1 MYQTLKNI
9 ISNIIPRKFLF
20 EQEENFRRLYA
31 VFYIGNQFQCNI
43 CKINLKK
50 FIALSNGDSMC
61 PKCGSLQRN
70 RRLWQL
76 LETEFLTPNSTLLDF
91 SPSRC
96 LYRKLKK
103 TPNINYQST
112 DLSGDFIADFQFDIT
127 NLKIAD
133 NCYDLIICY
142 HILEHIPDDI
152 AAMKELYRV
161 MKPGAKALVQT
172 PFKEGEI
179 YENYNIIS
187 EEERLL
193 HFGQKDHLRIYSDI
207 GLKKRLESC
216 GFQVEIREAFDD
228 ENKLNLNAK
237 EKILILTKPL
247 NS

>member
-9 ISNIIPRKFLF
+9 ISTIIPRKFLF
-20 EQEENFRRLYA
+20 EQEENLRKLYA
-31 VFYIGNQFQCNI
+31 VFYIGNQYQCNI
-43 CKINLKK
+43 CKTNLKK

-61 PKCGSLQRN
+61 PNCGSLQRN

-76 LETEFLTPNSTLLDF
+76 LETDFLTPNSTILDF

-103 TPNINYQST
+103 IPNINYQST

-127 NLKIAD
+127 NLKITD
-133 NCYDLIICY
+133 KSYDLIICY

-152 AAMKELYRV
+152 AAIKELYRV

-179 YENYNIIS
+179 YENYALIS

-193 HFGQKDHLRIYSDI
+193 HFGQKDHVRIYSVT

-216 GFQVEIREAFDD
+216 GFQVEIRKAFED
-228 ENKLNLNAK
+228 ENKLNLDAK
-237 EKILILTKPL
+237 EKILVLTKTL

>member
-31 VFYIGNQFQCNI
+31 VFYIGNQYQCTI
-43 CKINLKK
+43 CKTNLKK
-50 FIALSNGDSMC
+50 FIGLSNGDSMC
-61 PKCGSLQRN
+61 PNCGSLQRN

-76 LETEFLTPNSTLLDF
+76 LETEFLTPNSTILDF

-127 NLKIAD
+127 SLKIA
-133 NCYDLIICY
+133 NNSYDLIICY

-152 AAMKELYRV
+152 AAIKELYRV
-161 MKPGAKALVQT
+161 MKPEAKALVQT

-193 HFGQKDHLRIYSDI
+193 HFGQKDHVRIYSVT

-216 GFQVEIREAFDD
+216 GFHVEIRKTFDD
-228 ENKLNLNAK
+228 ENRLNLDTK
-237 EKILILTKPL
+237 EKILVLTKPL